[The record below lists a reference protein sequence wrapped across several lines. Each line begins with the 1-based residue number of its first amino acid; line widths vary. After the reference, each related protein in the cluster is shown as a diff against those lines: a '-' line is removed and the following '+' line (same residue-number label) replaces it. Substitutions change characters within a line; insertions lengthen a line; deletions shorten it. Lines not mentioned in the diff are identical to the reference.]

1 MQESANSPLDH
12 ARLRAGVGE
21 LGVELSAET
30 LAAFDRY
37 GALLRSWNERVNLVS
52 KASLA
57 KIETRHILDSLT
69 AVLALGGAPSG
80 KVIDVG
86 AGAGFPGLPVK
97 IVYPAIDLTLVE
109 ATAKKARFLEAAIDG
124 LGLEG
129 AAVAAERAETLGQ
142 APEYREAFDV
152 VLARALA
159 PLPVLAELTLPFC
172 RRGGVVVAYK
182 SPGVE
187 DEAAEA
193 RVAIKLLGGAA
204 ARIVEVPASVSGD
217 PRTLVV
223 IEKRGPTPR
232 KYPRRPGAPT
242 KQPLLARETPA

>member
-1 MQESANSPLDH
+1 M
-12 ARLRAGVGE
+12 
-21 LGVELSAET
+21 
-30 LAAFDRY
+30 
-37 GALLRSWNERVNLVS
+37 
-52 KASLA
+52 
-57 KIETRHILDSLT
+57 
-69 AVLALGGAPSG
+69 
-80 KVIDVG
+80 
-86 AGAGFPGLPVK
+86 
-97 IVYPAIDLTLVE
+97 
-109 ATAKKARFLEAAIDG
+109 G

-232 KYPRRPGAPT
+232 KYPRRPGAPA
-242 KQPLLARETPA
+242 KQPLLAAGDPGVAGSGALRAPARLAARALSQSPPEGERL